1 MSRCFASSSK
11 LSAKEY
17 TNKKSNFNMFCDLR
31 NKFIANGFRAVGTTN
46 ACLNESGIIEK
57 FNSQNDQLN
66 IKRGFEQF
74 LSENRVDLSVN
85 YIGQQITDH
94 FCSPYGP
101 NGFDSGGNVDLSNNY
116 FYRGPLLTLA
126 AAGDTGQTL
135 IIDSNGTYINRYAE
149 IKSQNA
155 PTGTTRFNSGKKII
169 YQDCGEGLPIRA
181 SGRMQVVVANELPP
195 PVATG
200 FEIIIV

>member
-101 NGFDSGGNVDLSNNY
+101 NGFDSTGNVDLSNNY

-155 PTGTTRFNSGKKII
+155 PTGTTRFNSGK
-169 YQDCGEGLPIRA
+169 
-181 SGRMQVVVANELPP
+181 
-195 PVATG
+195 
-200 FEIIIV
+200 